1 MEKDRQNHTPL
12 LAQVTPVFTSFAVIA
27 ARGEIRDTTCFY

>member
-12 LAQVTPVFTSFAVIA
+12 LAHETPVFTSFAVIA
-27 ARGEIRDTTCFY
+27 ARGEITDTICFY